1 MGYAVNGQWAAKE
14 GARKL
19 QERQDD
25 LYYQGLPLIRAR
37 AADNQKKKKYPLI
50 KSPSKI
56 IPVTACYVSRKILQ
70 YVDGAIAPDPTSR
83 LNRIVKRGLQGWGRG
98 LGQKIESG
106 LIEFSPLGAALLDFS
121 EGASNLYSIY
131 TVVEPTTNME
141 TPIYF
146 RKYSGD
152 GFGRKREEALPAN
165 FDNAL
170 RENIRY
176 VLREM
181 ESHYNDQELQDYY
194 RNYFSEPGFDFVTNG
209 DVPDRCVEPNRI
221 KKWAVRDSS
230 YVQHEV
236 GANTEEHPQG
246 SGIYV
251 TSRMLNVDG
260 TDYLVR
266 RYEKA
271 SGWNKFIEW
280 ASFAGLWRI
289 TDWAMLFRPAK
300 EAMMKLSPE
309 FGQVAIE
316 EQYKICSAIK
326 RGFFYNAARNDYD
339 FDLKRYMT
347 GP

>member
-1 MGYAVNGQWAAKE
+1 MGYAVNGQWSGKEAADRLK
-14 GARKL
+14 
-19 QERQDD
+19 ERQDD
-25 LYYQGLPLIRAR
+25 LYFQGLPIIRAKATGKEKGR
-37 AADNQKKKKYPLI
+37 SYPII
-50 KSPSKI
+50 KSPSNI
-56 IPVTACYVSRKILQ
+56 IPVIACYVSRKILH
-70 YVDGAIAPDPTSR
+70 YLDDAVAPDPTNR
-83 LNRIVKRGLQGWGRG
+83 LNRIIKRGLQGWGRG

-106 LIEFSPLGAALLDFS
+106 LIEFSPLGSALLDFG
-121 EGASNLYSIY
+121 EGASNLYSVY
-131 TVVEPTTNME
+131 TVVEPSTNME

-146 RKYSGD
+146 RKYRED
-152 GFGRKREEALPAN
+152 GFGRKREETLPAN

-194 RNYFSEPGFDFVTNG
+194 RDYFSEPGFDFVTKG
-209 DVPDRCVEPNRI
+209 DVPDRCVEPNRV
-221 KKWAVRDSS
+221 KKWAVRDAS
-230 YVQHEV
+230 YVQHEM
-236 GANTEEHPQG
+236 GSNREEYPHG

-251 TSRMLNVDG
+251 SGRMLNVDG
-260 TDYLVR
+260 TDYLVK

-271 SGWNKFIEW
+271 SGLHKFVEW

-326 RGFFYNAARNDYD
+326 RGFFYNAGRNDYD
-339 FDLKRYMT
+339 FDLKKYVP